1 MLSTFFIFVE
11 TISSVFFPHM
21 ILSAENSTEIAEK
34 SIISLLRKSMRKGN
48 IFMSYLDFMVISVW
62 KIVDWFATLK
72 QWGKPET
79 IKTKTIKKKEKKKQR
94 NRNKNQ
100 NQNYLSAKQEW
111 NLFSF
116 WLFCF
121 CSNFMKESKVDE
133 IVNDKLWFSMGLLEN
148 PN

>member
-79 IKTKTIKKKEKKKQR
+79 IKTKTIKKKEKKNREIETKTKTRIIYQQ
-94 NRNKNQ
+94 NRN
-100 NQNYLSAKQEW
+100 ET
-111 NLFSF
+111 
-116 WLFCF
+116 CF
-121 CSNFMKESKVDE
+121 RFDYFVFVLTLWKSPKLM
-133 IVNDKLWFSMGLLEN
+133 KLWTTNYDFRWDC
-148 PN
+148 